1 MGVTCIEARG
11 PDSVFASVYMPDVPL
26 GAVGGGTAIDT
37 QREALA
43 MLGVSPDPERRGDAA
58 IRLAEIVGAVVLA
71 GELSLMA
78 AFTSQDLARA
88 HEKLGRGEV
97 PGRTIP

>member
-1 MGVTCIEARG
+1 
-11 PDSVFASVYMPDVPL
+11 MPDVPL
-26 GAVGGGTAIDT
+26 GAIGGGTALET

-43 MLGVSPDPERRGDAA
+43 MLGVAPDPERPGEAA
-58 IRLAEIVGAVVLA
+58 TRLAEIVGAVVLA

-88 HEKLGRGEV
+88 HEKLGRGVERPPAV
-97 PGRTIP
+97 

>member
-1 MGVTCIEARG
+1 MTKGVLKIAIAG
-11 PDSVFASVYMPDVPL
+11 L
-26 GAVGGGTAIDT
+26 GTVGGGTALDT

-43 MLGVSPDPERRGDAA
+43 MLGVSPDPERRGEATL
-58 IRLAEIVGAVVLA
+58 RLAEILGAIVLA

-88 HEKLGRGEV
+88 HEKLGRGEHAG
-97 PGRTIP
+97 PKPLPA